1 MVKTIENAIENWI
14 MIWNKTIKL
23 LYVRFIWSKVKYTH
37 HPDDSPRFLALYNS
51 FKIGETWEEFSLNLL
66 RILKSASFIIC
77 KIYYSKLGLKHW
89 MGNIAYVFV
98 VGVDEHGSKCSLNL
112 LWKRA
117 T

>member
-1 MVKTIENAIENWI
+1 MQLKIELWFEIKQLNYYMLDLYDLKWNIHTIQ
-14 MIWNKTIKL
+14 MI
-23 LYVRFIWSKVKYTH
+23 
-37 HPDDSPRFLALYNS
+37 PPRFLALYNS

-77 KIYYSKLGLKHW
+77 KICYSKLGLKHW

-98 VGVDEHGSKCSLNL
+98 VGVDKHGSKCSLNL